1 MRVVTLSRYS
11 IGQAGHRYWIPWS
24 ERYVLKAWG
33 LEFENQTM
41 WTVYSYSAKT
51 DAVSL
56 VHDELGAEPRGKRP
70 RCDNTTRLFA
80 FGRRGDIKNRMM
92 QGSRPS
98 QDTEGRVCSVLCSF
112 HTG

>member
-1 MRVVTLSRYS
+1 MRVVTLSRYF

-33 LEFENQTM
+33 LKFENQTM
-41 WTVYSYSAKT
+41 WTVYLYSAKI

-56 VHDELGAEPRGKRP
+56 VHDELGAEPRGSSP

-80 FGRRGDIKNRMM
+80 FGRRGDIK
-92 QGSRPS
+92 
-98 QDTEGRVCSVLCSF
+98 TA
-112 HTG
+112 